1 LYIETYKK
9 IKGGI
14 RMFDVAIIGCGVV
27 GAATAFML
35 SQREC
40 SVVVLEKENDVAT
53 GATRANSAI
62 IHAGYDPEPGTK
74 MARLNVRGVEL
85 AQKLCKELDVPY
97 IQNGSLVLA
106 FDEADDKTVEKLY
119 HRGVENGVPGLEIIS
134 GDEARKREPNL
145 SKQVTSALW
154 APSAGIIN
162 PWEYALAMIE
172 TAVRNGVELRRECA
186 VTGLEKTE
194 NGWKIDTTKGTVE
207 ARFVINAAG
216 VHSEEIHNMAAAPAF
231 KIIPNRGEY
240 YLMDKSDGGR
250 ANSVLFQCPSASG
263 KGVLVSPT
271 VGGNLIVG
279 PSADNAEDG
288 DCVGTTAKGLA
299 FVREKAMKTMPDLTY
314 RGAIRNFAGMRANSD
329 QADFFVQVSAPGFV
343 DLACIKSPGLSA
355 APAIAEEAVVLL
367 EGEGLA
373 LPPKAECIT
382 TRRRVIFN
390 ELSQEE
396 KAKIIAEDP
405 LYGRVICRCETI
417 TEGEIVHSLHC
428 PVPPVSIDGVKRRAG
443 AGLGRCQGGFC
454 GPRVAE
460 IIARELGIPMTEM
473 LKDTAGTN
481 ILVSETKQ
489 KNK

>member
-1 LYIETYKK
+1 
-9 IKGGI
+9 
-14 RMFDVAIIGCGVV
+14 MFDVAIIGCGVV

-85 AQKLCKELDVPY
+85 AQKLSKELDVPY

-106 FDEADDKTVEKLY
+106 FSAEEDKTVEKLY
-119 HRGVENGVPGLEIIS
+119 HRGVENGVPGLEIIT
-134 GDEARKREPNL
+134 GDEARAREPHL
-145 SKQVTSALW
+145 SDKVTSALW

-186 VTGLEKTE
+186 VTAIG
-194 NGWKIDTTKGTVE
+194 KIDGGYRVETTAGPVK
-207 ARFVINAAG
+207 ARCVVNAAG
-216 VHSEEIHNMAAAPAF
+216 VHSEEIHNMVAAPAF
-231 KIIPNRGEY
+231 KIRPNRGEY
-240 YLMDKSDGGR
+240 YLMDKSDGSR
-250 ANSVLFQCPSASG
+250 ANSVLFQCPSAAG

-279 PSADNAEDG
+279 PSADDAEDG
-288 DCVGTTAKGLA
+288 DCVGTTAAGLA
-299 FVREKAMKTMPDLTY
+299 LVREKAMKTMPDLTY

-329 QADFFVQVSAPGFV
+329 QPDFFIQASAPGFI

-355 APAIAEEAVVLL
+355 APAIAEEAVMLL
-367 EGEGLA
+367 EKEGLN
-373 LPPKAECIT
+373 LPAKAACIT
-382 TRRRVIFN
+382 TRRRIIFN

-396 KAKIIAEDP
+396 KEKIVAENP
-405 LYGRVICRCETI
+405 LYGRIICRCETI
-417 TEGEIVHSLHC
+417 TEGEIVHALHC

-460 IIARELGIPMTEM
+460 IIARELNIPMAEM

-481 ILVSETKQ
+481 ILIGETKQ
-489 KNK
+489 PKK